1 MNLVDFVIIFLVG
14 LAVFDGWRA
23 GFLLLLVDLV
33 AFVVGS
39 VLAFSFATPV
49 GELLSHW
56 LSISVGL
63 RPFFGFAVLFLVTTI
78 GLRLAMRSLQAKLV
92 VIVPL
97 ANTTNKLAGACLNF
111 IKQLFAL
118 AIALNIL
125 LFLPVI
131 PFVRK
136 QIQTSRLAPYF
147 IINKAVA
154 EELIAR
160 VVAPAVYETQDF
172 LTTKTISDKSVKLD
186 TPVGHLIDDREAER
200 TMYFAVNKER
210 TDRGLLPLTWNEQ
223 LAQVARLNSRD
234 MWRRQYFAH
243 INPDGADPFA
253 RLHQANI
260 GYLTAGENLAM
271 APSTPIAHQGL
282 MDSPEH
288 KDNILSPDYGQIG
301 IGIVR
306 NGLYGA
312 MFSQEFTN

>member
-1 MNLVDFVIIFLVG
+1 MNFVDFIIIFLIG
-14 LAVFDGWRA
+14 LAVFDGWRV

-49 GELLSHW
+49 GELFSYMLSV
-56 LSISVGL
+56 SVGL
-63 RPFFGFAVLFLVTTI
+63 RPFFGFAIVFLVTTI
-78 GLRLAMRSLQAKLV
+78 GLRLALRPLQAKLV
-92 VIVPL
+92 AIVPL
-97 ANTTNKLAGACLNF
+97 ANFTNKLAGAGLNF
-111 IKQLFAL
+111 VKQLFAL

-136 QIQTSRLAPYF
+136 QVQTSRLAPYF
-147 IINKAVA
+147 VINKAIA

-186 TPVGHLIDDREAER
+186 TPVGQLIDDREAER
-200 TMYFAVNKER
+200 TMYFLVNKER
-210 TDRGLLPLTWNEQ
+210 TDRGLLPLTWNDK
-223 LAQVARLNSRD
+223 LAQVARLQSRD

-253 RLHQANI
+253 RLHQAGI
-260 GYLTAGENLAM
+260 SYLVAGENLAM
-271 APSTPIAHQGL
+271 APNTTIAHQGL

-301 IGIVR
+301 IGVVR

-312 MFSQEFTN
+312 MFSQEFMN